1 MKKFMLVA
9 VALGALVGAGASL
22 HAQDENT
29 AADAL
34 PKVLV
39 IQRENVKVGK
49 DAAHEKN
56 EAAFAR
62 AFEAAKSPEHYLA
75 ATTLSGDDEVVFF
88 VGYESFAAWG
98 EDQKASSEPKMQ
110 AILTPLQEKDGDY
123 VSDGHQVVATLNDK
137 WSYHAQVEIG
147 KQHYIEVETVR
158 LRPGHD
164 KDWEDLIDLYKSTAA
179 KMNLDESNIFYE
191 AKYGAPEG
199 TVLIFTPR
207 ASMADIDTALGN
219 DKAFQEALGQD
230 GQKKWG
236 QLVTASVESGRI
248 DLLAVDPEM
257 SYPLDSWVKADP
269 DFWKPKPAAKAAPKS
284 GGKAP
289 AKQPAGAN

>member
-1 MKKFMLVA
+1 MRRLMLVA
-9 VALGALVGAGASL
+9 VALGALAGVSASL
-22 HAQDENT
+22 RAQDENAT
-29 AADAL
+29 DTL

-39 IQRENVKVGK
+39 IEHETVKFGK

-56 EAAFAR
+56 EVAFAR

-98 EDQKASSEPKMQ
+98 EDQKASNEPKMQ

-137 WSYHAQVEIG
+137 WSYHSQVDIG
-147 KQHYIEVETVR
+147 KQHYLEVETVR
-158 LRPGHD
+158 LHPGHD
-164 KDWEDLIDLYKSTAA
+164 KDWGDLIDLYKATAA
-179 KMNLDESNIFYE
+179 KLNLDESNIFYE
-191 AKYGAPEG
+191 VKYGAPEG

-207 ASMADIDTALGN
+207 ASMADIDTSLGN

-257 SYPLDSWVKADP
+257 SYPMDSWVKADP
-269 DFWKPKPAAKAAPKS
+269 DFWNPKPAAKATSKAR
-284 GGKAP
+284 GKAP
-289 AKQPAGAN
+289 AKEPAGGK